1 MSPVST
7 AADPIAADRTA
18 TIAESLR
25 SAVQVLHASSDSPR
39 LDAEILLGKV
49 LGTTR
54 AALVRRGEEALP
66 ADTERAY
73 RELIA
78 RRAEGVPVAYLTG
91 IREFWS
97 LPFTV
102 TPAVLVPRPESE
114 LLVERALELLPVVDG
129 APAVLDLGTGSGALA
144 LALAFERRRA
154 RVVGVDISEAATR
167 VARDNAAALGLSQV
181 EWRVGSWF
189 APVRDERFDLILSNP
204 PYIAAGD
211 PALDRLRAEPAEALV
226 GGPTGLEQL
235 ACIVAA
241 APSHLVPGG
250 WLLVEHGA
258 DQAREAAALFERHHF
273 EDIHSHQD
281 YSGRPRLTRGR
292 YRGPPRGPLPL
303 NQEPP

>member
-1 MSPVST
+1 MIPVSAVT
-7 AADPIAADRTA
+7 DKPA

-25 SAVQVLHASSDSPR
+25 AAVRVLNASSDSPR

-54 AALVRRGEEALP
+54 AALVRRGEEALQ

-78 RRAEGVPVAYLTG
+78 RRAKGVPVAYLTG

-97 LPFTV
+97 LPFKV

-114 LLVERALELLPVVDG
+114 LLVERALELLPVIDG
-129 APAVLDLGTGSGALA
+129 APAVLDLGTGSGVLA

-154 RVVGVDISEAATR
+154 RIVGVDISEAAVR
-167 VARDNAAALGLSQV
+167 VARDNAKALGLTL

-189 APVRDERFDLILSNP
+189 APVRNERFDLILSNP

-235 ACIVAA
+235 ACIIAA

-258 DQAREAAALFERHHF
+258 DQAHEAAALFERHHF
-273 EDIHSHQD
+273 EDVHSHQD
-281 YSGRPRLTRGR
+281 YSGRPRVTRGR
-292 YRGPPRGPLPL
+292 HRGSPRGPLPL

>member
-1 MSPVST
+1 MST
-7 AADPIAADRTA
+7 AADNIAADRPA

-25 SAVQVLHASSDSPR
+25 SAVRVLHACSDSPR

-66 ADTERAY
+66 ADAGRAY
-73 RELIA
+73 REFIA
-78 RRAEGVPVAYLTG
+78 RRAKGMPVAYLTG

-97 LPFTV
+97 LPFKV

-114 LLVERALELLPVVDG
+114 LLVERALELLPVDG

-154 RVVGVDISEAATR
+154 RIVGVDISEAAAR
-167 VARDNAAALGLSQV
+167 VARDNAAALGLTQV
-181 EWRVGSWF
+181 EWRIGSWF
-189 APVRDERFDLILSNP
+189 APVRDRRFDLILSNP

-211 PALDRLRAEPAEALV
+211 PALEQLRAEPAQALV

-235 ACIVAA
+235 ACIIAA

-273 EDIHSHQD
+273 EDVHSHRD
-281 YSGRPRLTRGR
+281 YSGRPRVTRGR
-292 YRGPPRGPLPL
+292 HRGSPRGPLPL

>member
-1 MSPVST
+1 MIAVNIVADSP
-7 AADPIAADRTA
+7 P

-25 SAVQVLHASSDSPR
+25 AAVQVLLACGDSPR
-39 LDAEILLGKV
+39 LDAEVLLGNL

-54 AALVRRGEEALP
+54 AALVLRGEEALHP
-66 ADTERAY
+66 DAESAY
-73 RELIA
+73 REIIA

-97 LPFTV
+97 LPFKV

-114 LLVERALELLPVVDG
+114 TLIERALELLPAADG
-129 APAVLDLGTGSGALA
+129 TPAVLDLGTGSGALA

-154 RVVGVDISEAATR
+154 RIVGVEVSEAAAR
-167 VARDNAAALGLSQV
+167 VARLNADALGLSHV

-189 APVRDERFDLILSNP
+189 GPVRNQRFDLILSNP

-211 PALDRLRAEPAEALV
+211 PALDALGAEPAEALV

-235 ACIVAA
+235 ACIIAA
-241 APSHLVPGG
+241 APAHLVPGG

-258 DQAREAAALFERHHF
+258 DQRYETAALFERHRF
-273 EDIHSHQD
+273 EDVHSRED
-281 YSGRPRLTRGR
+281 YSGRPRLTGGRHRGS
-292 YRGPPRGPLPL
+292 PRGPLSL
-303 NQEPP
+303 NQEQP